1 MAVGSKI
8 PRMGKH
14 RSRRYS
20 SGAVCREKH
29 KLCGKWKIKNLVNC
43 PGFELSMR
51 NLIRVV
57 IVALLF
63 SNSCFADNN
72 QLAYVSLDEATKQII
87 EGTYNKVLGA
97 ETVTIDGRAVHVIKV
112 LTPDGRIQYFKID
125 AETGQL
131 VS

>member
-1 MAVGSKI
+1 
-8 PRMGKH
+8 
-14 RSRRYS
+14 
-20 SGAVCREKH
+20 
-29 KLCGKWKIKNLVNC
+29 
-43 PGFELSMR
+43 MR

-63 SNSCFADNN
+63 STSCFAENN
-72 QLAYVSLDEATKQII
+72 QLAYVNLDEATKQII
-87 EGTYNKVLGA
+87 DGTYNKVLGA
-97 ETVTIDGRAVHVIKV
+97 QTEIIDGREVHVIKV

>member
-1 MAVGSKI
+1 
-8 PRMGKH
+8 
-14 RSRRYS
+14 
-20 SGAVCREKH
+20 
-29 KLCGKWKIKNLVNC
+29 
-43 PGFELSMR
+43 MR

-63 SNSCFADNN
+63 STSCFAGNS

-87 EGTYNKVLGA
+87 DGTYNKVLGA
-97 ETVTIDGRAVHVIKV
+97 QTEIIDGREVHIIKV